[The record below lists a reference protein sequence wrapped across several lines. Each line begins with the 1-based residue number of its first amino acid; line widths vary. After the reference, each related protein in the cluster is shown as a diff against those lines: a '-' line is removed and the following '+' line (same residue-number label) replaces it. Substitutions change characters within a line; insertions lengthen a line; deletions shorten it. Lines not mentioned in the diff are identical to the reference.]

1 MRSNGLRLAALAAAS
16 LSSTANA
23 AFGVTTKGNSYSVDT
38 SGGLVFDV
46 SKSTGDITSLLYN
59 GVQYQ
64 GTSKM
69 SQINSGL
76 GTSTVTTETIAGQI
90 KITVKAGSQPVTH
103 YYVARPNDPTIYMA
117 TYITGEVDP
126 GELRWLA
133 RLRRAAVPNGW
144 HGNVANLDGCTAFEG
159 KDTFKC
165 PSGETRCKMY
175 TSDRFIDDLVHGVT
189 GKNVGIWMI
198 LPGVAYETSSGGP
211 FMRDIISQSGDD
223 QELYWYMNSG
233 HVRTEPWRFGLMGPY
248 AMRFTNGTQP
258 SGNLD
263 TSFFDQLKIT
273 GYVPASGR
281 GTVSGVTSGV
291 PSTFEPVLHWYNSA
305 AQYWTRASPN
315 GSYTSPPM
323 KPGTYTMKLYR
334 DEFPL
339 AQETVTVTAGGNT
352 LKSISST
359 EKQPPL
365 VFRIGDFDGQPF
377 ELKNGD
383 KIERMHPADV
393 RMGSWGASYTVGK
406 SVAKDF
412 PMGLFAKQGGT
423 ATVMFNLA
431 ANQVVDTVL
440 RVGTTLSFKGGR
452 PSVKIGGWTGKD
464 PGAPKLIDSRGVTRG
479 AYRGYGEVYTWN
491 VPASALKQGSNTLT
505 LGVYGSG
512 DAAFLSANYVVD
524 AVELQGPVG
533 ADTPPAYV

>member
-1 MRSNGLRLAALAAAS
+1 MRTDNLHLVAVVVAWLGKG
-16 LSSTANA
+16 ANA
-23 AFGVTTKGNSYSVDT
+23 AFGVTSKGNSYSIDT
-38 SGGLVFDV
+38 NGGLVFDV
-46 SKSTGDITSLLYN
+46 SKTTGDITSLLYN
-59 GVQYQ
+59 GTQYQ

-76 GTSTVTTETIAGQI
+76 GTSQVTSETVNGYV

-103 YYVARPNDPTIYMA
+103 HYVAKPNDPTIYMA

-133 RLRRAAVPNGW
+133 RLRRSAMPNGW

-165 PSGETRCKMY
+165 PNGETRCKMY
-175 TSDRFIDDLVHGVT
+175 TSDRFIDDQVHGVT
-189 GKNVGIWMI
+189 GKNAGIWMI
-198 LPGVAYETSSGGP
+198 MPGTAYETSSGGP
-211 FMRDIISQSGDD
+211 FMRDINSQSGDD

-248 AMRFTNGTQP
+248 AMQFTNGARP
-258 SGNLD
+258 SPNLD
-263 TSFFDQLKIT
+263 TSFFSQLSIT
-273 GYVPASGR
+273 GYVPTSGR
-281 GTVSGVTSGV
+281 GTVSGVATGV
-291 PSTFEPVLHWYNSA
+291 PSFFEPVLHWYNSA
-305 AQYWTRASPN
+305 AQYWIRASPN
-315 GSYTSPPM
+315 GSYASPPM
-323 KPGTYTMKLYR
+323 RPGTYTMKLYR

-339 AQETVTVTAGGNT
+339 ATDTVTVTAGGST
-352 LKSISST
+352 AKDIAST
-359 EKQPPL
+359 EPRPSL
-365 VFRIGDFDGQPF
+365 VWRIGDFDGQPL

-393 RMGSWGASYTVGK
+393 RMGSWGGSFTVGK
-406 SVAKDF
+406 SSPREF
-412 PMGLFAKQGGT
+412 PMALFAKQGGT
-423 ATVMFNLA
+423 ATVEFELA
-431 ANQVVDTVL
+431 QEQVKDSVL

-452 PSVKIGGWTGKD
+452 PSVKIGSWTGKD

-491 VPASALKQGSNTLT
+491 VPASALRQGTNTLT

-512 DAAFLSANYVVD
+512 DAAFLSANYVID
-524 AVELQGPVG
+524 AVELQGRVG
-533 ADTPPAYV
+533 ADSPASYV